1 MQRGDAMKE
10 QTVQL
15 NSGQRMPLL
24 GLGTYALQ
32 GRVAE
37 EAILQAVDLGYRLFD
52 TAQMYANEKE
62 VGRALRACG
71 LSRQDLFVTSKIYRP
86 DLSCARARAA
96 IERSLDRLQM
106 DYLDLMLIHEPY
118 AEAEEMYQALE
129 EAFQAGKIRSIGVSN
144 FSVAR
149 FTKFLSGCSIV
160 PAVNQVEVHV
170 FYQQGALHRLL
181 AGQDVHMQAWS
192 PLTAGRAQLAGNEV
206 LRHIA
211 ERHGRTPCQVA
222 LRFLVEQ
229 GISVIPKAS
238 SRPHLQENLAVLD
251 FSLDGQDM
259 ASLRAL
265 DRGRTLFGWY

>member
-1 MQRGDAMKE
+1 
-10 QTVQL
+10 
-15 NSGQRMPLL
+15 
-24 GLGTYALQ
+24 
-32 GRVAE
+32 
-37 EAILQAVDLGYRLFD
+37 
-52 TAQMYANEKE
+52 
-62 VGRALRACG
+62 
-71 LSRQDLFVTSKIYRP
+71 
-86 DLSCARARAA
+86 
-96 IERSLDRLQM
+96 
-106 DYLDLMLIHEPY
+106 
-118 AEAEEMYQALE
+118 
-129 EAFQAGKIRSIGVSN
+129 
-144 FSVAR
+144 
-149 FTKFLSGCSIV
+149 
-160 PAVNQVEVHV
+160 
-170 FYQQGALHRLL
+170 
-181 AGQDVHMQAWS
+181 MQAWS